1 MKERSTYFVA
11 VNQPARLKTPNSCKY
26 DSVQSKIAKDSI
38 CIYILTMK
46 LLSNTVL
53 NSPQRTPLRSKV
65 LRPPPRIRPH
75 HKLRILLGHHLDIL
89 LDQESV
95 VEHARGIL
103 RPVLD
108 VSYLRVNPYLDLGE
122 PAATGFLSLALG
134 LVLALLLLRI
144 TVRLGKLDRC
154 AQVQY
159 ASHGDWVLERTR
171 VKSQEV
177 RAGVGEGGGAAE
189 GELEGLF

>member
-1 MKERSTYFVA
+1 M
-11 VNQPARLKTPNSCKY
+11 Q
-26 DSVQSKIAKDSI
+26 
-38 CIYILTMK
+38 
-46 LLSNTVL
+46 LLSNTIL

-89 LDQESV
+89 LNQESV

-108 VSYLRVNPYLDLGE
+108 VSYLRVDPYLDLGE
-122 PAATGFLSLALG
+122 PAATGFLLLTLG
-134 LVLALLLLRI
+134 LVLVLALLLLRI
-144 TVRLGKLDRC
+144 AIRLGKLDRC
-154 AQVQY
+154 AQVEY
-159 ASHGDWVLERTR
+159 ASHGDWVLESTR
-171 VKSQEV
+171 VKGQEV
-177 RAGVGEGGGAAE
+177 RAGVGERGGAAE

>member
-1 MKERSTYFVA
+1 M
-11 VNQPARLKTPNSCKY
+11 
-26 DSVQSKIAKDSI
+26 
-38 CIYILTMK
+38 
-46 LLSNTVL
+46 
-53 NSPQRTPLRSKV
+53 
-65 LRPPPRIRPH
+65 
-75 HKLRILLGHHLDIL
+75 
-89 LDQESV
+89 
-95 VEHARGIL
+95 EHARGIL

-122 PAATGFLSLALG
+122 PAATGFLSLVLG